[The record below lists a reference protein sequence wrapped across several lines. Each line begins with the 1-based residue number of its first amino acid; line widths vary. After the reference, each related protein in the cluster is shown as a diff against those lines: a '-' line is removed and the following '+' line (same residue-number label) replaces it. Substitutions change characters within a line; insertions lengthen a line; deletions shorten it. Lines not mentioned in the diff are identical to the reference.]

1 MTAIDATTIPAYP
14 PIENHHGW
22 TLQDW
27 YTGPEKWCQCMGMAG
42 ADGKEIA
49 IRSKDNIP
57 VAYDLPAAMSAFYPD
72 RKERLEVW
80 RQITSVL
87 GASYGPTGHDS
98 LAAWNDLPG
107 TTFESLLRVIR
118 KANV

>member
-1 MTAIDATTIPAYP
+1 MTAIDANTIPAYP

-42 ADGKEIA
+42 VDGKEIT
-49 IRSKDNIP
+49 IVGSSVP
-57 VAYDLPAAMSAFYPD
+57 VAYDLPSAMSAFYPVP
-72 RKERLEVW
+72 KERLEVW
-80 RQITSVL
+80 RRIRSVL
-87 GASYGPTGHDS
+87 SVGHDPVELIS
-98 LAAWNDLPG
+98 LVAWNDLPG

>member
-1 MTAIDATTIPAYP
+1 MTAIDANTIPAYP

-42 ADGKEIA
+42 ADGKEIT

-57 VAYDLPAAMSAFYPD
+57 VAYDLTSAMSAFYPAP
-72 RKERLEVW
+72 KERLEVW
-80 RQITSVL
+80 RRITSVL
-87 GASYGPTGHDS
+87 GSGELTS
-98 LAAWNDLPG
+98 WNDLPS